1 MSIAIS
7 SGPMPVGRA
16 EFRTHDGKYYLL
28 KVKDDVTPLEAV
40 NLSIMLATGSGYT
53 SQSWDWERFIT
64 EKELERHFYIEDNE
78 NYNG

>member
-1 MSIAIS
+1 MSISAL
-7 SGPMPVGRA
+7 SGPLPVGRI

-40 NLSIMLATGSGYT
+40 NLSILITTGMVL

-64 EKELERHFYIEDNE
+64 EKELERHFYFEDND
-78 NYNG
+78 